1 MGNAILTVIA
11 LVLSCV
17 IGVWKLFS
25 RRNEYKRK
33 QAEQAKKELDEAKK
47 NKDTSGITAAVDDI
61 NQL

>member
-33 QAEQAKKELDEAKK
+33 QAEQAKKELDEA
-47 NKDTSGITAAVDDI
+47 NKDSDAGKFLDAFGRMR
-61 NQL
+61 